1 MMEINTLRGS
11 VADRKEKH
19 NGLTS
24 DITILTDTIQA
35 QRTVETAL
43 LSQCQSLQ
51 ANNEAQERQQASL
64 IAEIVEL
71 KQAADHRECLF
82 NDMVESLSVAEKL
95 QTTLSIE
102 LER

>member
-1 MMEINTLRGS
+1 MTATLAAQSRQADHYLTTLHAVKQTNEELSQEKEILMMEINTLRGS

-64 IAEIVEL
+64 IA
-71 KQAADHRECLF
+71 
-82 NDMVESLSVAEKL
+82 
-95 QTTLSIE
+95 
-102 LER
+102 